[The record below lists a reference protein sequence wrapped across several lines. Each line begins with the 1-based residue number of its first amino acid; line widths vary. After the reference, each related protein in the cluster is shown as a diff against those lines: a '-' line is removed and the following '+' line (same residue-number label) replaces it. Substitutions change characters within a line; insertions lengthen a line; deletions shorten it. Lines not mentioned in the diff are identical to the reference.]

1 MNIDRSYASTV
12 VENPSPLDGRYRH
25 VQHWQELLAAV
36 RAGKAEFND
45 MLRDSGLLQEYG
57 QFTSAVHDN
66 EGIEVHA
73 FILGIVS
80 THRWEEVQTKSYL
93 TYASHWIDDF
103 FDSPDRVENPSQL
116 MADRSDIRRAL
127 ANMGR
132 VGEVGFAMADRVP
145 HPSGVFKSLHRMLY
159 GGLVQRCREYDQR
172 HALVKEYQDIA
183 TQYLEPQLVES
194 IRQLQP
200 EAYWTTNKTVLELLA
215 SAETD
220 LDFNNSEWWNLVY
233 APALY
238 YEDAEAEQACG
249 ELSFTAQEAPKLT
262 EMIEMV
268 RLGVKYLTDMGKEN
282 ALYFRQLEFAA
293 ASIPNIPAQ
302 ILTEYRSFCSGPN
315 SALQLE

>member
-1 MNIDRSYASTV
+1 MHIDRNDTGTAA
-12 VENPSPLDGRYRH
+12 EHRSPQEDRYRH

-36 RAGKAEFND
+36 GAGKAEFDD
-45 MLRDSGLLQEYG
+45 MLRGSGLLREYG

-66 EGIEVHA
+66 AAIEVHA

-80 THRWEEVQTKSYL
+80 LPRWEEIQTKSYL

-103 FDSPDRVENPSQL
+103 FDSPDRVENPAQL
-116 MADRSDIRRAL
+116 MADRSDIRRVL

-132 VGEVGFAMADRVP
+132 VGEVGFAMADRVM
-145 HPSGVFKSLHRMLY
+145 HPRGVFKSLHRMLY
-159 GGLVQRCREYDQR
+159 GGLVQRCQEYHQR
-172 HALVKEYQDIA
+172 HALVGEYQEVA
-183 TQYLEPQLVES
+183 TQHLRPELVES
-194 IRQLQP
+194 IKQLQP

-220 LDFNNSEWWNLVY
+220 LDFNICEWWNLVY

-238 YEDAEAEQACG
+238 YEDAEAELACG
-249 ELSFTAQEAPKLT
+249 ELSFTEKEAPRLA
-262 EMIEMV
+262 EMIDMV
-268 RLGVKYLTDMGKEN
+268 RLGVKHLSGMREEN

-302 ILTEYRSFCSGPN
+302 ILIEYQSFCAGPDA
-315 SALQLE
+315 ALQFE